1 MMVVL
6 IVVAVFNQEVKTVAA
21 AVDMPVAIRGVTLL
35 CVVTFMWVL
44 SSKSSCRACCNFYP
58 MNQSM
63 VLRPPRPIGLL
74 MTKNVVLNQREFVSV
89 FVL

>member
-1 MMVVL
+1 MVVL
-6 IVVAVFNQEVKTVAA
+6 IVVAVFNQEVETVAA